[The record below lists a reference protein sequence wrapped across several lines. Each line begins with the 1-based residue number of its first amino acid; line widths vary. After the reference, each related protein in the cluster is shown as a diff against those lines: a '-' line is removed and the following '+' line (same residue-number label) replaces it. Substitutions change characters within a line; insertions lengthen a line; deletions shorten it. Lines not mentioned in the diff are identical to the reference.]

1 MATVSGNNGEVKI
14 GTSLVA
20 EVKSFDITETDN
32 IIEDTAMGD
41 TSKTYV
47 SGLNEAS
54 GSITCHFDR
63 TDTSGQEAMTVGASV
78 TLNLYPEGDSTG
90 KREISA
96 SALIT
101 SVGVSE
107 TINDIVERSFG
118 FTVTGAVTH
127 GTVA

>member
-14 GTSLVA
+14 GSSAVA
-20 EVKSFDITETDN
+20 EVKSFDLTETN
-32 IIEDTAMGD
+32 NVIEDTAMTD
-41 TSKTYV
+41 TSKTFV
-47 SGLNEAS
+47 AGTSEAS
-54 GSITCHFDR
+54 GTVTCHFDR
-63 TDTSGQEAMTVGASV
+63 TDSSGQEAMTVGASV
-78 TLNLYPEGDSTG
+78 TMNLYPEGDTTG
-90 KREISA
+90 NREITF

-127 GTVA
+127 QSAS